1 MTPKEKADDLIDK
14 FLPHTKVYHEATGW
28 EDYFDS
34 AKECA
39 LIAVD
44 EILNVIESPYY
55 NYSAYG
61 KQVIKNWRL
70 VKQEIEKL

>member
-1 MTPKEKADDLIDK
+1 MTPKEEAKELYNKYCNMESHCDD
-14 FLPHTKVYHEATGW
+14 
-28 EDYFDS
+28 

-44 EILNVIESPYY
+44 EILKVAFYASNEIYEHYI
-55 NYSAYG
+55 
-61 KQVIKNWRL
+61 Q